1 MFRLY
6 SFKTVSLLDMSLLR
20 TLYKRLVPSK
30 VRNVFLKN
38 QIINFYNSHEQLKAN
53 AEWTEVVERLSRK
66 KLEIFPYDYADQYR
80 EEDIIVHHDENNGF
94 SYVLHD
100 NKKLYF
106 KRGWNEKK
114 IKRNYNRLRIEQDP
128 ESPHFYTTED
138 FNVVQGDV
146 VADIGCAEG
155 NFSLSVVEKVKRL
168 YLFECDPGWLEALQ
182 HTFEPWKEKV
192 EIVAKFV
199 SDQTDSRNIRG
210 DDYFTNKTVDFF
222 KIDVDGGERPLLDGL
237 TKTITSE
244 KPMKLAFC
252 TYHRQEDEK
261 EFTDYF
267 ISHGFS
273 VTPAKRFMI
282 FFHDKLISAPYLRR
296 GLIRAIR

>member
-1 MFRLY
+1 
-6 SFKTVSLLDMSLLR
+6 MSLFR

-30 VRNVFLKN
+30 VRNIFLKY
-38 QIINFYNSHEQLKAN
+38 QIISYYNQNRHLSSD
-53 AEWTEVVERLSRK
+53 AEWTEVVVRLTRQR
-66 KLEIFPYDYADQYR
+66 LEIFPYDYADQYK
-80 EEDIIVHHDENNGF
+80 EENIMVYHDEKSGL
-94 SYVLHD
+94 SYVLQD

-106 KRGWNEKK
+106 KRGWNDRK
-114 IKRNYNRLRIEQDP
+114 IRRNYNRLRIEQDP
-128 ESPHFYTTED
+128 ESPHYYTTED
-138 FNVVQGDV
+138 FDVAQGDV

-168 YLFECDPGWLEALQ
+168 YVFECDPGWLEALQ

-192 EIVAKFV
+192 EIVAKFM
-199 SDQTDSRNIRG
+199 SDKTDSRNIRG
-210 DDYFTNKTVDFF
+210 DDFFAGKEVDFF

-237 TKTITSE
+237 TKTITST
-244 KPMKLAFC
+244 KTMKLAFC

-261 EFTDYF
+261 EFTEYF
-267 ISHGFS
+267 ISYGFS

-296 GLIRAIR
+296 GLIRAVR

>member
-1 MFRLY
+1 MQLY
-6 SFKTVSLLDMSLLR
+6 SFKAVSLLYMSLLK

-38 QIINFYNSHEQLKAN
+38 QIINYYNSHEQLKAN
-53 AEWTEVVERLSRK
+53 AEWTEVVNRLARQR
-66 KLEIFPYDYADQYR
+66 LEIFPYDFADQYK
-80 EEDIIVHHDENNGF
+80 EEDIVVYHDEKNGL
-94 SYVLHD
+94 SYVLQD

-128 ESPHFYTTED
+128 GSPHFYTTED

-182 HTFEPWKEKV
+182 YTFEPWKEKV

-199 SDQTDSRNIRG
+199 SDKTDNRNIRG
-210 DDYFTNKTVDFF
+210 DDFFADKTVGFF

-237 TKTITSE
+237 TKTITSK
-244 KPMKLAFC
+244 KPMKIAFC
-252 TYHRQEDEK
+252 TYHQQQDEL
-261 EFTDYF
+261 EFTEYF
-267 ISHGFS
+267 TLHGFS
-273 VTPAKRFMI
+273 VTPGKRYMI
-282 FFHDKLISAPYLRR
+282 FFHDKMISAPYLRR
-296 GLIRAIR
+296 GLIRAVR